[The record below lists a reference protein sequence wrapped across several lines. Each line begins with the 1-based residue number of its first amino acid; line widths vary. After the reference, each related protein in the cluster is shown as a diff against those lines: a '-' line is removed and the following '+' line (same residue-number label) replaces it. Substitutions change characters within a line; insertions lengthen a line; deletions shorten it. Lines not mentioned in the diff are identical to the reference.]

1 MSIKKKD
8 QIPRCDC
15 YPHPILENE
24 SDFSVVER
32 HEDYDRWPDYFLK
45 CNICGLVGKNAISH
59 NYYLSRNFPV
69 APEGWDSGVHPDF
82 KELYDAWV
90 DANKVKVIEMTN
102 KVLEKLYVELELLT
116 GVPSGHRI
124 QGGWEILPSGLILPK
139 NPT

>member
-32 HEDYDRWPDYFLK
+32 HFDYDRWPDYFLK

-59 NYYLSRNFPV
+59 NYDLSRNFPD
-69 APEGWDSGVHPDF
+69 APEGWDRGVHPDF
-82 KELYDAWV
+82 KERYYAWF
-90 DANKVKVIEMTN
+90 AAENKKMIKACDEA
-102 KVLEKLYVELELLT
+102 LEKLSAELEWLT
-116 GVPSGHRI
+116 GKPPPRRER
-124 QGGWEILPSGLILPK
+124 QNGWRKLPSGLIVPVE
-139 NPT
+139 